1 MTATFTS
8 LEPLVSSQADGMLI
22 SLKLACLLQLGSLR
36 IIDRFPKESVV
47 FGSSTSFNGSSSTT

>member
-22 SLKLACLLQLGSLR
+22 SLKLACLLQLGSLS
-36 IIDRFPKESVV
+36 IS
-47 FGSSTSFNGSSSTT
+47 